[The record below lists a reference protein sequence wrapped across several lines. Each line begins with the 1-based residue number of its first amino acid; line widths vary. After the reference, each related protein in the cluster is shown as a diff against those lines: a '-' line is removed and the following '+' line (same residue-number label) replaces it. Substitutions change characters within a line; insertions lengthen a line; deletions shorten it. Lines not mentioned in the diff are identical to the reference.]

1 MCQCQNREAGYLR
14 VLVSLLVRLVL
25 HRERPRVGRV
35 FSSLPAGRLAQEVF
49 RVFRATAVVEEV
61 EIPVLFQLE
70 RAHRAVRG
78 SAKVLKSRALR
89 VLAAEARVVKN
100 LRKKRVVLRLS
111 PVVPGLAGVLK
122 SRGIPRLR
130 IEGRDA
136 KTL

>member
-61 EIPVLFQLE
+61 AIPVAFQLE

-78 SAKVLKSRALR
+78 SVEVLRLRGLR
-89 VLAAEARVVKN
+89 VLVPEAKVVIN
-100 LRKKRVVLRLS
+100 L
-111 PVVPGLAGVLK
+111 
-122 SRGIPRLR
+122 
-130 IEGRDA
+130 
-136 KTL
+136 